1 MNILRKTMST
11 CPICLDKIPADIIDE
26 DGKVYL
32 VKKCKNHG
40 EFKDVY
46 FGSTQLYAKLMEYFD
61 GDDSDVADDDCP
73 NACGICDSHKSSTVL
88 ANIDL
93 TSACNFR
100 CPVCFA
106 HSEDDACLYQPS
118 IDDVARMMDIL
129 RHGDPP
135 CHVLQ
140 LSGGEPTL
148 HEDFFEIA
156 RLAREKGF
164 VQLQVA
170 TNGKILAENPDF
182 AKRLA
187 QADFDTVYLQF
198 DGVTPEPYIAL
209 RGFNALP
216 LKVRAI
222 ENIRKYGPRPNIV
235 LVPTLVKGIND
246 GQIGDIIRFAAEN
259 IDVVRGIVFQ
269 PVSYTGRIQNEELLN
284 RRYTIPDLMH
294 AVQEQTENEVGIDD
308 FLPVSAAS
316 PLLEFLERFSH
327 GSRYPV
333 LSTHPACGVWTFAFK
348 DRGKLIPLTRIIRI
362 DELLTFLDTVQTTS
376 KSSLVVK
383 ITAKLH
389 RLIRPQS
396 IRYAKRIKNWISD
409 LLTEQSV
416 DSASAFTNNPTVLFI
431 GAMHFM
437 DAYNFDF
444 QRVKRCCIHYATPD
458 GRVIPFCSYNV
469 FYREKVESAFRVKS

>member
-1 MNILRKTMST
+1 MSL
-11 CPICLDKIPADIIDE
+11 CPVCLDKIHADIIDE

-32 VKKCKNHG
+32 VKKCKRHG

-46 FGSTQLYAKLMEYFD
+46 FSNTELYTKLMERIDNDDTDVVD
-61 GDDSDVADDDCP
+61 GDCP
-73 NACGICDSHKSSTVL
+73 SSCGICDSHKSSTVL

-93 TSACNFR
+93 TSACNFQ

-106 HSEDDACLYQPS
+106 HSQDDAYLYQPS
-118 IDDVARMMDIL
+118 IDDIARMMDVL
-129 RHGDPP
+129 RNSDPP
-135 CHVLQ
+135 CHALQ

-170 TNGKILAENPDF
+170 TNGKILGEDPDF
-182 AKRLA
+182 AKRLV

-209 RGFNALP
+209 RGFDALP
-216 LKVRAI
+216 LKCRAI
-222 ENIRKYGPRPNIV
+222 ENLRSKGPRPNIV
-235 LVPTLVKGIND
+235 LVPTIVRGIND
-246 GQIGDIIRFAAEN
+246 DQIGGIIRFAAEN
-259 IDVVRGIVFQ
+259 IDVVRGVVFQ

-284 RRYTIPDLMH
+284 RRYTIPDVMH
-294 AVQEQTENEVGIDD
+294 AIQEQTENEVGSDD
-308 FLPVSAAS
+308 FLPISAAS

-348 DRGKLIPLTRIIRI
+348 DKGKLIPLTKIIRI
-362 DELLTFLDTVQTTS
+362 NELLTFLDTVQTSS
-376 KSSLVVK
+376 KSSLAVK

-389 RLIRPQS
+389 RLIKPQS
-396 IRYAKRIKNWISD
+396 IRYAKRIKDWISD

-416 DSASAFTNNPTVLFI
+416 DSASAFVNNRAVLFI
-431 GAMHFM
+431 GTMHFM

-458 GRVIPFCSYNV
+458 GRVIPFCSYNL
-469 FYREKVESAFRVKS
+469 FYRKKVERTFRTKS